1 MTVRVLVWNV
11 EEFGTRYGS
20 DVDAAVCDAL
30 RSALIAAVV
39 QDANAQVLVLQ
50 ELRSRGVGMLAAL
63 QNDLNAAT
71 GQVDWHFDWI
81 PGSAPT
87 GGAIPAPNFAA
98 LGFTAAGNQEGYAVL
113 YRQGY
118 VGAQAVA
125 RSAGQDTGL
134 LGGGVGG
141 NFIDLV
147 VSGQPLAFN
156 EAEPVI
162 RFQAPPA
169 ATANLGFPQSTCP
182 FANIERV
189 TRKRTR
195 DDAGAPY
202 RSNDVIPLQY
212 ECRRPCQI
220 EVIDAGAVGAPAFPL
235 VVYHSPVGA
244 NASPSSYYGAL
255 IGFASAALQVA
266 GDRAYAGDLNVVAAA
281 QQGYLRGQAIAL
293 GYPSASQTWDPVT
306 GAYRPTSV
314 HAWIDNANW
323 HTAAGVLTSARDYG
337 FCTGTPVAELPP
349 VLTWIGTAGTAVN
362 NLLINPG
369 TQAAVLGMALP
380 KFAAQAPADAGQVVT
395 AFYGG
400 GAYPAGTDAGVAA
413 ALIFNLL
420 LSDHLPVQIRRP

>member
-1 MTVRVLVWNV
+1 MTVRVLVWNL

-20 DVDAAVCDAL
+20 DIDAAVCDAL

-39 QDANAQVLVLQ
+39 QDAGAQVLVLQ

-63 QNDLNAAT
+63 QNDLNNAT
-71 GQVDWHFDWI
+71 GHADWHYDWI
-81 PGSAPT
+81 PGSVPT
-87 GGAIPAPNFAA
+87 AVAFPPPNFAA

-118 VGAQAVA
+118 LGAQAVA

-134 LGGGVGG
+134 AGGGGGG

-147 VSGQPLAFN
+147 VSGQPLAFAG
-156 EAEPVI
+156 AEPVI
-162 RFQAPPA
+162 GFTAPPA
-169 ATANLGFPQSTCP
+169 AVGALGFPQSTCP
-182 FANIERV
+182 FANIV
-189 TRKRTR
+189 TMTRKRTFT
-195 DDAGAPY
+195 GGGVPY
-202 RSNDVIPLQY
+202 RSNDVIPLQF
-212 ECRRPCQI
+212 ECRRPCQV
-220 EVIDAGAVGAPAFPL
+220 EVIDAAAVGAPTFPL

-281 QQGYLRGQAIAL
+281 QQGYLRGRAIAL
-293 GYPSASQTWDPVT
+293 GYPSASQTWDPVA

-323 HTAAGVLTSARDYG
+323 HTAAGALTSARDYG

-349 VLTWIGTAGTAVN
+349 VLTWIGTGGTAVN
-362 NLLINPG
+362 NLLIAAG
-369 TQAAVLGMALP
+369 TQASLLGMVLP
-380 KFAAQAPADAGQVVT
+380 KFAAQAPSNADQVIT